1 MNLIASLKK
10 NMPEPVKYRIRNV
23 LNFFNNRNMLNYYQT
38 IQPYSKGKY
47 PVGINL
53 IGDIRSD
60 TGLGQSMR
68 TLAATFKEN
77 DIPFMILQVDTPG
90 ALSGNNGLWDDYV
103 AEQTVYSINILHIN
117 ADMWAK
123 AYAKLSRN
131 VLDGRYTIAYWLWE
145 LEEFPVKWR
154 PCIETVDEVWAPSEF
169 ICESIRKCTEKPV
182 CRIPYSISLSMPV
195 RYDRAYFGLPEDRF
209 LFLAML
215 DVRSISE
222 RKNPWGAVKAFCE
235 AFTCQEANQK
245 NIGLIL
251 KIGHAG
257 EKEIKP
263 FREALKGYEN
273 TYFLTEGM
281 DRDEVESLIANAD
294 VFVSLHRSEGFGLPV
309 AEAMYLGT
317 PVISTDWSSTT
328 EFADQGN
335 ACTVDCQIITL
346 KKRYGPYEKGN
357 RWADAD
363 LHQAAGYMRKLWEDK
378 AYYEVHKKQAM
389 ADIRA
394 ALNTETVGDIVRERI
409 SRI

>member
-1 MNLIASLKK
+1 
-10 NMPEPVKYRIRNV
+10 MPEPVKYQIRRA
-23 LNFFNNRNMLNYYQT
+23 LNCIYNRKMLKYYKS
-38 IQPYSKGKY
+38 IRPYSKGKY
-47 PVGINL
+47 PMGINL

-68 TLAATFKEN
+68 TLAGILKAN
-77 DIPFMILQVDTPG
+77 DIPFMIFQIDTPG
-90 ALSGNNGLWDDYV
+90 ALPGDNRLWDAYV
-103 AEQTVYSINILHIN
+103 AEQAVYSINILHIN

-123 AYAKLSRN
+123 AYQKLSHQL
-131 VLDGRYTIAYWLWE
+131 LDERYNIAYWLWE

-182 CRIPYSISLSMPV
+182 FRMPYSIDLSMPV
-195 RYDRAYFGLPEDRF
+195 RYERGHFGLPENQF

-222 RKNPWGAVKAFCE
+222 RKNPWGAVKAFRK
-235 AFTCQEANQK
+235 AFPCQEANEK

-251 KIGHAG
+251 KIGHAD
-257 EKEIKP
+257 EKAVKP
-263 FREALKGYEN
+263 FREALKDYEN
-273 TYFLTEGM
+273 IYFLTEGM
-281 DRDEVESLIANAD
+281 DRDEVESLIAQAD

-328 EFADQGN
+328 EFAN
-335 ACTVDCQIITL
+335 KNNVCNVDYQFITL
-346 KKRYGPYEKGN
+346 KKRYGPYEKGS

-363 LHQAAGYMRKLWEDK
+363 LHQAADYMRKLWQDK
-378 AYYEVHKKQAM
+378 DYYEAHKKQAM
-389 ADIRA
+389 EDIRA
-394 ALNTETVGDIVRERI
+394 MLNVDTVGNIVKERI
-409 SRI
+409 SGI